1 MQTNHSVINLSDK
14 LSLILSDATYYA
26 KPQRVVDH
34 AACCWNRID
43 KDYTTRSQNQACM
56 YLADDNGINARKQKQ
71 KSQLSQRDSA
81 ILPVNEYFAKSLKA
95 IWNYDNDTLE

>member
-1 MQTNHSVINLSDK
+1 MPRITLSRSESSTMQL
-14 LSLILSDATYYA
+14 
-26 KPQRVVDH
+26 
-34 AACCWNRID
+34 AAETVAI
-43 KDYTTRSQNQACM
+43 KTTTRSQNQACM

-95 IWNYDNDTLE
+95 I